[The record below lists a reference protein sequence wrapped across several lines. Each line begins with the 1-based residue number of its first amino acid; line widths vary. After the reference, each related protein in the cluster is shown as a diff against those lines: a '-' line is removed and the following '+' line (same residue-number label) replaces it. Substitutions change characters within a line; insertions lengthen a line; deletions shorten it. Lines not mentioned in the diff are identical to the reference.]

1 MVYFIQAAEN
11 GLIKIGYTDNIKKR
25 MHALKTMSPERL
37 YLMKVIKG
45 AQKQE
50 TLLHRRFD
58 HLRSHGE
65 WFRPEQELLDY
76 IIYLHSPEYYR
87 ELLQKKPKASKHFSS
102 KNPY

>member
-1 MVYFIQAAEN
+1 MIYFIQAEN
-11 GLIKIGYTDNIKKR
+11 DLIKIGYTNDVKQR
-25 MHALKTMSPERL
+25 LRTLRTMSPERL
-37 YLMKVIKG
+37 NLMKTIKG
-45 AQKQE
+45 DQKQE
-50 TLLHRRFD
+50 TLLHRRFK

-65 WFRPEQELLDY
+65 WFRSEQELLDY